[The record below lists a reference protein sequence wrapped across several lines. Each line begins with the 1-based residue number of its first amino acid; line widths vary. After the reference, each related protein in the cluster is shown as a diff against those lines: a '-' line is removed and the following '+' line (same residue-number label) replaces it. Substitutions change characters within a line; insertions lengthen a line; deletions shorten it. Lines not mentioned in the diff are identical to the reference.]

1 KRNYY
6 INICIKKNLSSR
18 ALEKMI
24 KSNAYERL
32 SIKDKENINII
43 TKEEDLT
50 ISDML
55 KNPIYIEVERNI
67 DKISEK
73 LLQELIIEKLEK
85 ILLELGHGFTY
96 AGKEVKLG
104 ESYCDMLFFNTELNS
119 YVVIELK
126 IRKLQKQDIGQIEY
140 YMNYIDRNIK
150 KSYHNKTIGVIL
162 CKYDNYLVMEYCSN
176 SNIYETTY
184 QLINKDIIEI

>member
-1 KRNYY
+1 
-6 INICIKKNLSSR
+6 
-18 ALEKMI
+18 
-24 KSNAYERL
+24 
-32 SIKDKENINII
+32 
-43 TKEEDLT
+43 
-50 ISDML
+50 
-55 KNPIYIEVERNI
+55 
-67 DKISEK
+67 
-73 LLQELIIEKLEK
+73 
-85 ILLELGHGFTY
+85 
-96 AGKEVKLG
+96 
-104 ESYCDMLFFNTELNS
+104 MLFFNTELNS

-184 QLINKDIIEI
+184 KLINKDMVEM